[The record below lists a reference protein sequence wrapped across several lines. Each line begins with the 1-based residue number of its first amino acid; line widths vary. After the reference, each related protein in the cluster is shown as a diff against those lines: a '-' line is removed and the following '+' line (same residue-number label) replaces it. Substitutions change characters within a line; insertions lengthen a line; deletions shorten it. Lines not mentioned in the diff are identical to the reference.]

1 MIKHIESGLYVSAD
15 GNYGDASGMSIIDD
29 RDWIDSDYSI
39 LEEQGDH
46 RRADTADAIDL
57 WVREGRPTIEGFD
70 PDKDFLG
77 DWLLQR
83 YIGY

>member
-1 MIKHIESGLYVSAD
+1 MGLYVAVD
-15 GNYGDASGMSIIDD
+15 GSYGDSEGIALIDD
-29 RDWIDSDYSI
+29 HDWIASDYSI

-46 RRADTADAIDL
+46 RRADTAEAIDR
-57 WVREGRPTIEGFD
+57 WVKEGRPTIEGFD
-70 PDKDFLG
+70 PEKDFLG